1 MNAPTPHPM
10 APRRIAVIGSGIAGM
25 AAGWYLSGRH
35 EVTLFEADERLGG
48 HTATV
53 DVELEGRHYAID
65 TGFIVF
71 NDWTYPHFQRLMQ
84 RLGVHAQPTEM
95 SFSVH
100 ETARDF
106 EYNGHTLATLFAQRR
121 NLLRPSF
128 HALLRDILRF
138 NREAIRAMDEGQ
150 LDPALTLGE
159 WLAARGFGE
168 AFQRRYLLPMG
179 AAIWS
184 ASLRDLR
191 DFPLQFFVRFFRHH
205 GLLSVNDRPQWYT
218 LVGGSRSYIPLLTA
232 PYASRIRLATPVRG
246 IRRLR
251 DGVEVRSPLGV
262 ERFDEVVL
270 ACHADQALALLE
282 DPSPAEREILGALPY
297 QDNEVVL
304 HTDTRL
310 LPRRPRAWAS
320 WNYRLDGRDEAARV
334 SVTYDM
340 NILQRLEAPH
350 TFCVTLNDSDA
361 IAAEKVLGR
370 FTYAHPQF
378 TLAGE
383 AAKARHAEIS
393 GGARRTHYC
402 GAYWRNGFHEDGV
415 WSALRVAHALGGD
428 EAGPEGIASL
438 LAPVVEEAVRA

>member
-1 MNAPTPHPM
+1 M
-10 APRRIAVIGSGIAGM
+10 
-25 AAGWYLSGRH
+25 
-35 EVTLFEADERLGG
+35 
-48 HTATV
+48 
-53 DVELEGRHYAID
+53 
-65 TGFIVF
+65 
-71 NDWTYPHFQRLMQ
+71 
-84 RLGVHAQPTEM
+84 
-95 SFSVH
+95 
-100 ETARDF
+100 
-106 EYNGHTLATLFAQRR
+106 
-121 NLLRPSF
+121 
-128 HALLRDILRF
+128 
-138 NREAIRAMDEGQ
+138 
-150 LDPALTLGE
+150 
-159 WLAARGFGE
+159 
-168 AFQRRYLLPMG
+168 
-179 AAIWS
+179 
-184 ASLRDLR
+184 
-191 DFPLQFFVRFFRHH
+191 
-205 GLLSVNDRPQWYT
+205 
-218 LVGGSRSYIPLLTA
+218 
-232 PYASRIRLATPVRG
+232 
-246 IRRLR
+246 
-251 DGVEVRSPLGV
+251 RSPLGV

-320 WNYRLDGRDEAARV
+320 WNYRLDGRGDEARV

-383 AAKARHAEIS
+383 AAQARHAEIS

-428 EAGPEGIASL
+428 EAGPEGIATL